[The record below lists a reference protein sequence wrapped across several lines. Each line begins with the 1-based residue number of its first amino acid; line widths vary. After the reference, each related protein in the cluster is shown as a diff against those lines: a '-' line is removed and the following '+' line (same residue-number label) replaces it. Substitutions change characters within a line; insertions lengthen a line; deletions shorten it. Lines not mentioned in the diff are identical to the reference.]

1 MVAMG
6 LANEDGSSYL
16 SRLCKLTP
24 VQVDYTYLYTWRSL
38 TNELLRHRTL
48 YVNFSFIDWRYIHSI
63 HS

>member
-24 VQVDYTYLYTWRSL
+24 VQVDHILYFVRGGHGRMNYKDTEPYMSAFL
-38 TNELLRHRTL
+38 
-48 YVNFSFIDWRYIHSI
+48 
-63 HS
+63 